1 MSSKQGF
8 FSRIGRTLIEGM
20 ERSAQRQTRQYLL
33 GMSDEFLEEMG
44 VSRKLLAQ
52 GPQAWPWRIDDEA
65 RDVLSQS
72 TLNALNVAKAPLPA
86 ANERNTKDKL
96 AA

>member
-52 GPQAWPWRIDDEA
+52 GPQAWPWRIGRVRRRGRGA
-65 RDVLSQS
+65 SMMKRVTCSAS
-72 TLNALNVAKAPLPA
+72 RP
-86 ANERNTKDKL
+86 
-96 AA
+96 